1 MLPGSMNY
9 TSTKEYTFYS
19 LDQSMLDNKDDDSL
33 KTNQHDSNQEKKSL
47 EEPLISKKLRMKD
60 PVPS

>member
-33 KTNQHDSNQEKKSL
+33 RTNQHDSNQEKKSL